1 MWQINKYIPGRSSAK
16 MFDYNYI
23 STCISDHS
31 RCLNGKGCT
40 CEHVYVDSCVYIF
53 MCVCIC
59 ACLYLSEH
67 ICENIFS
74 YLLKLNRADIKE
86 GK

>member
-1 MWQINKYIPGRSSAK
+1 MEKDVHMDMC
-16 MFDYNYI
+16 MFI
-23 STCISDHS
+23 
-31 RCLNGKGCT
+31 
-40 CEHVYVDSCVYIF
+40 V
-53 MCVCIC
+53 VCIFTLCLC

-74 YLLKLNRADIKE
+74 YLLKPNRADIKE